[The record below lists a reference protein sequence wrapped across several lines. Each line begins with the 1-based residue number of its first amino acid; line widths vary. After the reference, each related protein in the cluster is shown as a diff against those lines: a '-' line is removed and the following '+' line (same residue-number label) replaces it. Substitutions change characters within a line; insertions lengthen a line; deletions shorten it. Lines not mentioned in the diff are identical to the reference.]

1 MAKTTNNNIELKKNN
16 LAFAAINPYVTTNT
30 VENVEKEISGKDFIA
45 WGSDNRYLNYLF
57 SLYEDCATLQSI
69 INGTSDFICGNSIT
83 CNLPIFEK
91 TVNKNGDTI
100 NDIIQRIS
108 TDYLI
113 FGGFALQVIRNAVGN
128 ITEIYWVDFTK
139 IRSDKKNEV
148 FFYSDE
154 WDKSYGR
161 VKYIIYPKFNEVDSN
176 PSSIF
181 YYKGNKTR
189 GTYPTPIY
197 NAAISSC
204 ELEKKINEFHLNEIS
219 NNFLTSKI
227 INFNSGVPDDD
238 LKNEIE
244 RNINEKFSGSENA
257 GRILISFNPNKDS
270 ETTVTD
276 LPMDDFAERYDALQ
290 ARCREQIFLAF
301 RAQPII
307 FGLQKENN
315 GFSQDEYLQA
325 FALYNRTVVQPI
337 QQVIIKS
344 FDKILGFEGSLTIV
358 PFSIE
363 VTKDTLIDESTV
375 E

>member
-1 MAKTTNNNIELKKNN
+1 MAKTTNNIEKAKIQLSA
-16 LAFAAINPYVTTNT
+16 LNPYLQDNK
-30 VENVEKEISGKDFIA
+30 VENVEKEISGVDFIA
-45 WGSDNRYLNYLF
+45 WGTDNQYPGYLF
-57 SLYEDCATLQSI
+57 SLYEDCATLQTI
-69 INGTSDFICGNSIT
+69 INGTVDFVCGNDIS

-100 NDIIQRIS
+100 LDIIQRIS

-128 ITEIYWVDFTK
+128 ITELYWIDFTK

-148 FFYSDE
+148 FFFSED
-154 WDKSYGR
+154 WCKSYGR
-161 VKYIIYPKFNEVDSN
+161 VKYIVYPKFNEVDSN

-189 GTYPTPIY
+189 STYPVPIY
-197 NAAISSC
+197 NASITSC

-244 RNINEKFSGSENA
+244 RNLNEKFAGSENA
-257 GRILISFNPNKDS
+257 GRILISFNANKDS

-276 LPMDDFAERYDALQ
+276 LPMDDFADRYEALHK
-290 ARCREQIFLAF
+290 RSREQIFTAF
-301 RAQPII
+301 RATPNL
-307 FGLQKENN
+307 FGLMTETT
-315 GFSQDEYLQA
+315 GFNEQEFFEA
-325 FALYNRTVVQPI
+325 FKLYNRTAVRPI
-337 QQVIIKS
+337 QQIITKS
-344 FDKILGFEGSLTIV
+344 FDKILGFEGSITIT
-358 PFSIE
+358 PFNLEDDNKVEKE
-363 VTKDTLIDESTV
+363 VE
-375 E
+375 